1 MKGVSRNLWI
11 IFIFIVPGMLYS
23 QGQGNYTSS
32 EILLRIKKLNVL
44 GSVLYVAAH
53 PDDENTQLISY
64 FSSGELLNTAY
75 FSCTRGDGGQNL
87 IGPEIED
94 KLGVIR
100 TLELL
105 QARRVDGG
113 TQFFSRAIDFGYSKN
128 PEETFMFWGRDEIL
142 SDLIWVVRSF
152 RPDVIITRF
161 DTTAGM
167 NHGHHTASA
176 KLALEAFERAGD
188 ARSFPE
194 QLDYLETW
202 QPKKIFWNTS
212 WWFTG
217 RENFDKKGLFQI
229 DVGQYNPMLGRSY
242 TEISAEAR
250 TMHKSQG
257 FGSSG
262 SRGEE
267 IEYLKQWEGPPST
280 SSLFDGIDL
289 SWNRVQ
295 GGKPLTGMIDQIVN
309 SFNIQDPAA
318 SIPQLIRVRQA
329 ISGIEDEFC
338 RNKKLREVDDIL
350 YLCTG
355 LFLETVSASQFIV
368 EGDSL
373 VFRVESINRSG
384 NNIILKKIEILP
396 LDIDTVLNFHLLTNK
411 ENRFVLTCPDIPELT
426 ITHPFWLVEKK
437 YTGRFKYPNLLLTGK
452 AFNDP
457 PIIARY
463 HVIIE
468 GQDLEYDIPAVY
480 KRNDP
485 VAGEIYRSLVVVPP
499 VAVDLERKVEVLI
512 NGQQKNVNVRV
523 RANREN
529 LSGMLRLDIDKAW
542 KVIPSEYK
550 VDLRNNGDDSV
561 FTFTVIPPA
570 TETTGQFTARFII
583 DGREFARGMELI
595 EYSHIPQLYLFSG
608 SEAKLVHLNIT
619 TRGNL
624 VGYLPGAG
632 DAVPAGLEQL
642 GYQVKI
648 LGVEDLKKELNPYDA
663 IVLGVRAFNT
673 VGDLS
678 KYNKNLFEYVEQG
691 GTLVVQY
698 NTSGGMVTDD
708 IAPYPISLSRS
719 RVTDENAPVDI
730 IEPDHP
736 LLNVPNRITG
746 KDFNG
751 WIQERGLYFPG
762 QWDQH
767 FSAPLST
774 GDPGEKPLKG
784 GLLVAQYG
792 SGYYIYSSYSW
803 FREIPEGVPGA
814 FRILANMISLGN

>member
-1 MKGVSRNLWI
+1 L
-11 IFIFIVPGMLYS
+11 
-23 QGQGNYTSS
+23 
-32 EILLRIKKLNVL
+32 
-44 GSVLYVAAH
+44 
-53 PDDENTQLISY
+53 
-64 FSSGELLNTAY
+64 
-75 FSCTRGDGGQNL
+75 
-87 IGPEIED
+87 
-94 KLGVIR
+94 
-100 TLELL
+100 
-105 QARRVDGG
+105 
-113 TQFFSRAIDFGYSKN
+113 
-128 PEETFMFWGRDEIL
+128 
-142 SDLIWVVRSF
+142 
-152 RPDVIITRF
+152 
-161 DTTAGM
+161 
-167 NHGHHTASA
+167 
-176 KLALEAFERAGD
+176 
-188 ARSFPE
+188 
-194 QLDYLETW
+194 
-202 QPKKIFWNTS
+202 
-212 WWFTG
+212 
-217 RENFDKKGLFQI
+217 QI
-229 DVGQYNPMLGRSY
+229 DVGKYNPLLGRSY

-280 SSLFDGIDL
+280 SSVFDGIDF
-289 SWNRVQ
+289 SWNRVK
-295 GGKPLTGMIDQIVN
+295 GGKMLTGMIEQIVN

-318 SIPQLIRVRQA
+318 SIPQLIRVRQT
-329 ISGIEDEFC
+329 ISEIEDEFW
-338 RNKKLREVDDIL
+338 RNKKLKEVDDII
-350 YLCTG
+350 YLCAG
-355 LFLETVSASQFIV
+355 LFLETVSAKQFIV

-384 NNIILKKIEILP
+384 KNITLKKIEILP
-396 LDIDTVLNFHLLTNK
+396 LDIDSVFNLPLIENK
-411 ENRFVLTCPDIPELT
+411 ETRFVLTCPDIPELT

-437 YTGRFKYPNLLLTGK
+437 YTGRFKYPNQIFTGK

-457 PIIARY
+457 PVDVRF
-463 HVIIE
+463 HVVIE

-499 VAVDLERKVEVLI
+499 VAVDLERNVEVLI
-512 NGQQKNVNVRV
+512 NGKQKKVNVSV

-529 LSGMLRLDIDKAW
+529 LSGILRLNIDKAW
-542 KVIPSEYK
+542 KVSPSEYK
-550 VDLRNNGDDSV
+550 VDLSHSGDDSI
-561 FTFTVIPPA
+561 FTFTVIPPSA
-570 TETTGQFTARFII
+570 ETTGQFTARFTM
-583 DGREFARGMELI
+583 DGREFSRGMELI
-595 EYSHIPQLYLFSG
+595 EYPHIPQLYLFPG

-632 DAVPAGLEQL
+632 DEVPAGLEQL

-648 LGVEDLKKELNPYDA
+648 LSVEDLKNELNPYDA

-673 VGDLS
+673 VGELS
-678 KYNKNLFEYVEQG
+678 RYNKKLFEYVEKG

-698 NTSGGMVTDD
+698 NTSGGMVTDE

-736 LLNVPNRITG
+736 LLNVPNRITI
-746 KDFNG
+746 KDFDG

-767 FSAPLST
+767 FSAPFST
-774 GDPGEKPLKG
+774 GDPGENPLKG